1 MKIDFDETIASLKED
16 YNKCYSTIRRT
27 FEYLEK
33 VDLKEF
39 NKYSK
44 YKWSFDREGRCSY
57 VCIRFGNSLARK
69 SLIKRRSYLDN
80 SELYKWIENKELIC
94 EALEEAYQFINK
106 RLGEIRIKMNEM
118 RESISS
124 YEDKFNDLNCDKV
137 LGNRPAPPSV

>member
-1 MKIDFDETIASLKED
+1 MKTDFDETIAGLKED

-44 YKWSFDREGRCSY
+44 YKWSFDREGRSSY
-57 VCIRFGNSLARK
+57 VCIRCGNSLSRK

-80 SELYKWIENKELIC
+80 SELYKWVENKDLIC

-106 RLGEIRIKMNEM
+106 KLNEIQVKMNEM
-118 RESISS
+118 RERIST
-124 YEDKFNDLNCDKV
+124 YEDKFDDLDCDKV
-137 LGNRPAPPSV
+137 FGSKDATH